1 MQASFRSS
9 HVNLTLSQE
18 ALGLRL
24 FDPSAYLQMP
34 CHLRLSFSGS
44 AASAM
49 AVGSLSSKSSYFGHQ
64 LGLRPVA
71 SRVRSEQ
78 EQSFGVLCK
87 PKVTFPAMVL
97 LASGSRRR
105 AFPPLPSLSDTL
117 KENRPDTPE
126 RFRKPPARLRASRPN
141 TTSVAGRC
149 KNKKQRTADTL
160 VLLLGF
166 LCLELRV
173 YPSIWR
179 HKETLGP

>member
-1 MQASFRSS
+1 MFHVLRQCRRSLANRHVALRWHRESRKPAAGCRSLKSLWTVMQASFRFS

-49 AVGSLSSKSSYFGHQ
+49 AVDSLSSKSSYFGHQ
-64 LGLRPVA
+64 LRFRPGA
-71 SRVRSEQ
+71 ALRVRSEQ
-78 EQSFGVLCK
+78 EQCFGVLCK

-105 AFPPLPSLSDTL
+105 AFPPLPSLSDT
-117 KENRPDTPE
+117 
-126 RFRKPPARLRASRPN
+126 F
-141 TTSVAGRC
+141 
-149 KNKKQRTADTL
+149 
-160 VLLLGF
+160 
-166 LCLELRV
+166 
-173 YPSIWR
+173 
-179 HKETLGP
+179 KETGLILRNDSESRRPV